1 MYTLHAWGC
10 KLKPAKDTE
19 KRASKLGGKQRDH
32 DNLEARWKKC
42 IRRLN
47 GPERSLKWPKIDH
60 WIYLNNRK
68 MSKGKFLLEWI
79 LKGMGGETSADC
91 SLHLLTFLVYA
102 NISRQTFL
110 KTEAGVILFKPMSDG
125 VTVYCKLFHFR
136 VKAKLRICS
145 SIIFFTLSFT
155 PLPKIPFVQPSKP
168 HALAVLFLFY
178 LWFEMLFFHLFISF
192 NFSVSAISVR
202 LFFFFFLAILSKIIL
217 PLPPTQIL
225 TFLNLNFVL
234 STYQ

>member
-1 MYTLHAWGC
+1 M
-10 KLKPAKDTE
+10 KPAKDTE

-202 LFFFFFLAILSKIIL
+202 LFFFFLAILSKIIL